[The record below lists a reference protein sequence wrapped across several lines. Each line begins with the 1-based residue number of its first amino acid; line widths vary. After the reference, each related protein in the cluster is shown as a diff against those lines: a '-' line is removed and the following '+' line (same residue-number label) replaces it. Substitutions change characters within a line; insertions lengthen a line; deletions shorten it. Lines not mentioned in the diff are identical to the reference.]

1 MLLAD
6 IDFMDVFWS
15 MLWFFFLFM
24 WIMILFHII
33 GDLFRDKEE
42 SGGMKA
48 VWIIALVIFP
58 FLTALLYMIIR
69 GKGMTERSIQAQ
81 AEAQQQFAEYV
92 QSVGAGGGGSA
103 AEIAKAKELLDSGAI
118 TQAEYDALKAKALA

>member
-1 MLLAD
+1 MLLAE

-58 FLTALLYMIIR
+58 FLTALIYMIVR

-81 AEAQQQFAEYV
+81 ADAQQQFADYV
-92 QSVGAGGGGSA
+92 QSVGGSGGSA
-103 AEIAKAKELLDSGAI
+103 GEIAKAKELLDSGAI
-118 TQAEYDALKAKALA
+118 TQAEFDALKAKALA

>member
-33 GDLFRDKEE
+33 GDLFRDHEE
-42 SGGMKA
+42 SGAMKA

-58 FLTALLYMIIR
+58 FLTALIYMVVR
-69 GKGMTERSIQAQ
+69 GKGMTERSIKAQ

-92 QSVGAGGGGSA
+92 QSVGTGGGSA
-103 AEIAKAKELLDSGAI
+103 AEIAKAKDLLDSGAI

>member
-33 GDLFRDKEE
+33 GDLFRDHEE
-42 SGGMKA
+42 SGAMKA
-48 VWIIALVIFP
+48 VWIIALVILP
-58 FLTALLYMIIR
+58 FLTALIYMIVR
-69 GKGMTERSIQAQ
+69 GKGMTERSLQAQ
-81 AEAQQQFAEYV
+81 ADAQKQFNEYV
-92 QSVGAGGGGSA
+92 QSVSAGGSSA
-103 AEIAKAKELLDSGAI
+103 DQIAKGKELLDSGAI
-118 TQAEYDALKAKALA
+118 SQAEFDALKAKALA